1 MHQKK
6 KYWELSQESTTSQH
20 LVSFIKRVNIKTPSV
35 PPPVADSQEAPA
47 VIVM

>member
-1 MHQKK
+1 MQQPK

-20 LVSFIKRVNIKTPSV
+20 LVSFMKRANIKQPSV
-35 PPPVADSQEAPA
+35 PPPVADSQESAA

>member
-1 MHQKK
+1 MQQKK

-20 LVSFIKRVNIKTPSV
+20 LVSYLKRVNSKTTTV

-47 VIVM
+47 VIQM